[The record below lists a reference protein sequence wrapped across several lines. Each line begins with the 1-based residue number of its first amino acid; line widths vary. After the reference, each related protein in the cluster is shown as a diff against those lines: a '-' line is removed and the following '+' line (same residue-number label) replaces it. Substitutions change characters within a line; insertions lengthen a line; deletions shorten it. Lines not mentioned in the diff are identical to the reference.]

1 MSIEDVNLLF
11 QRAKNF
17 LDSAKERFEKRDWD
31 LTCFFSEQALQL
43 YLKATILE
51 LQGDIPKT
59 HSLRKLIAL
68 INQITGVKINIDRN
82 SLIFLESSYLNAR
95 YINFIYE
102 REDAENA
109 LNITEEVINKI
120 ENVRRDDG
128 SRFKKS

>member
-1 MSIEDVNLLF
+1 M
-11 QRAKNF
+11 
-17 LDSAKERFEKRDWD
+17 
-31 LTCFFSEQALQL
+31 
-43 YLKATILE
+43 
-51 LQGDIPKT
+51 IPKT

-120 ENVRRDDG
+120 ENVRRDDR